1 MAGGWNFGFS
11 STPTRRI
18 ADMAEAIQHW
28 QMPICRLGLLAPPP
42 DVA

>member
-1 MAGGWNFGFS
+1 
-11 STPTRRI
+11 
-18 ADMAEAIQHW
+18 MAEAIQHW

>member
-1 MAGGWNFGFS
+1 
-11 STPTRRI
+11 
-18 ADMAEAIQHW
+18 MAEAIQRW